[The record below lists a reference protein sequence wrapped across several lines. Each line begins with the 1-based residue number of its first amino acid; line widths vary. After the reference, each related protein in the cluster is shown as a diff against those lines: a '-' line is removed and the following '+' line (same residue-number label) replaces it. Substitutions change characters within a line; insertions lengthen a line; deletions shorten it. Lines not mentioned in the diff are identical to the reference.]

1 MEGILDNKKF
11 LGIFSPRVNL
21 YLFII
26 FLLISIIAMD
36 KWFIAIPLYI
46 VLAFLIYFNYRTS
59 HKRQKEITKY
69 IENLTLN
76 IDSATKDT
84 LLNFPMPLVLIQL
97 DGTIIWYNSSM
108 RKIFA
113 GKDMLEKTIGSLIKD
128 LKFENIMEDS
138 SETFKDIMING
149 RHYSI
154 LKNLIR
160 LDEKKSVNE
169 YILLLYFID
178 NTELIE
184 IRKKYEDEKI
194 SVAVIIID
202 NYDELMQSVEDS
214 NRPQMNAEIEKKV
227 AQWISFT
234 NGIIKKFER
243 DRYIFVFETRYMK
256 EFEDKKFEILDSI
269 KEISIGN
276 KIPVTLSIGFGQNG
290 ETISENF
297 RYANAAIDI
306 ALGRGGDQVV
316 VKDNTKFDFFGG
328 RTREIEKRT
337 RVKARVISQA
347 LRELIDQSREV
358 LIMGHENGDIDC
370 LGSSM
375 GLYRIVKSRDKNA
388 YIVLNNSNPTIDSL
402 ISKIQE
408 NPEYNGLFIGNS
420 EAMDII
426 NEKTLLIVVDTYRPN
441 FTENPELLKYS
452 NQIVV
457 IDHHRK
463 GADFIQDAVIAYQ
476 ETYAS
481 SASELVT
488 EMLQYV
494 GDNIKLTPIEAES
507 LYAGIVVDTKN
518 FTFKTGVRTFEAASY
533 LREQGV
539 ETVAV
544 KQLFQNDLST
554 YISISDVVKN
564 AEIIEDTIAI
574 SVCPKNMKNSQLIAA
589 QAADQLLS
597 LKGLMAAFVLSYSNN
612 EVYISGRSLGDINV
626 QVVLERLGG
635 GGHISVAGAQLQG
648 ISVEDAKEKL
658 KYAIIEYVK
667 ELNDTEKQ

>member
-1 MEGILDNKKF
+1 MVGIMDNKKF

-26 FLLISIIAMD
+26 FLLISIIAVD
-36 KWFIAIPLYI
+36 KWFIAVPLYI

-69 IENLTLN
+69 IETLTLN

-138 SETFKDIMING
+138 SETFKDVMVSG

-154 LKNLIR
+154 LKNLIK

-184 IRKKYEDEKI
+184 VRKKYEDEKI

-214 NRPQMNAEIEKKV
+214 NRPQLNAEIEKKV

-243 DRYIFVFETRYMK
+243 DRYLFVFETRYMK
-256 EFEDKKFEILDSI
+256 EFEDKKFEILDGI

-290 ETISENF
+290 ENISENF
-297 RYANAAIDI
+297 HFANAAIDI

-316 VKDNTKFDFFGG
+316 VKDNAKFDFFGG

-388 YIVLNNSNPTIDSL
+388 FIVLNNSNPTIDSL

-554 YISISDVVKN
+554 YISISDVVKD

>member
-1 MEGILDNKKF
+1 MDNKKF